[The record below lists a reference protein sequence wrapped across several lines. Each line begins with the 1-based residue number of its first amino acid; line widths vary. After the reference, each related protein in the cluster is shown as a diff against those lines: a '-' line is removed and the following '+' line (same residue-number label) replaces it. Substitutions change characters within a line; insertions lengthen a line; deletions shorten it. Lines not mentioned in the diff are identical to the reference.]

1 MSYKDF
7 NLNVKRSEIDLFKS
21 HKTNPSVGVV

>member
-7 NLNVKRSEIDLFKS
+7 SLNVNLSEIDLFKS
-21 HKTNPSVGVV
+21 HKTNPSVGIV